1 MYIVCIIIYHVY
13 DQILRFF
20 IFLMSARIAMKK
32 LPYLVGNFLV
42 IIPSDLRGNNNAEP
56 VISPS
61 PHLTE
66 TIMNAVVKWRNR
78 SEG

>member
-20 IFLMSARIAMKK
+20 FFLMSGRLAMKK

-42 IIPSDLRGNNNAEP
+42 LIPSDLRGNNNAVP
-56 VISPS
+56 V
-61 PHLTE
+61 
-66 TIMNAVVKWRNR
+66 IMNAVVERGETGAR
-78 SEG
+78 RGGLL